1 MFTKLYF
8 FSIVCACLIEAD
20 INNESRDCSN
30 VSAVRFRLRQY
41 SDFVSVACVAAAKR
55 GLFFSKLL
63 SSINSAQ
70 FVDVTAA
77 AATKLYTLNNS

>member
-1 MFTKLYF
+1 MFQLLGLGCGSIQILY
-8 FSIVCACLIEAD
+8 L
-20 INNESRDCSN
+20 
-30 VSAVRFRLRQY
+30 
-41 SDFVSVACVAAAKR
+41 ACVAAAKR

-70 FVDVTAA
+70 IVDVTAA